1 MGNMGSTTL
10 FIVASFVFSWVIIA
24 RKESLPE
31 RLRRPLATI
40 ALGLILFAFVL
51 IVISLYNLS

>member
-10 FIVASFVFSWVIIA
+10 FIVASFVFAWAIIA

-40 ALGLILFAFVL
+40 AIGLILFAFAL

>member
-10 FIVASFVFSWVIIA
+10 FIVASFVFAWAIIA

-40 ALGLILFAFVL
+40 AVGLILFAFVL